1 MLKWKWKLHTYS
13 YIINK
18 LTYYSRS
25 VLHALTT
32 PGFSRVKKE
41 PPLPRLISSATPFQ
55 LNNSSRIIISKCY
68 INISYLYINIC
79 LYDEFNI
86 LSQHSITQSFNSQ
99 SKTVILQLPIKTEIQ
114 KIFAVYFTLISKS
127 WPGEIFWVLF
137 CFTSKII
144 RRLLLQKMTKVSE
157 KKLYES
163 FFYSSVS
170 YFNIL

>member
-1 MLKWKWKLHTYS
+1 MPKWKLKSFTYF
-13 YIINK
+13 YIIYK
-18 LTYYSRS
+18 LTYHFRS

-41 PPLPRLISSATPFQ
+41 PPRPRLISSATPLQ
-55 LNNSSRIIISKCY
+55 LNNSSRFIISKCY
-68 INISYLYINIC
+68 INILYLYIYIC

-114 KIFAVYFTLISKS
+114 KIFAVYFTLISKN

-157 KKLYES
+157 KKFYES
-163 FFYSSVS
+163 FFNSSVS
-170 YFNIL
+170 YLNIL

>member
-1 MLKWKWKLHTYS
+1 MPKWKLESFTYS
-13 YIINK
+13 YIINEF
-18 LTYYSRS
+18 TFYFRS
-25 VLHALTT
+25 VPHALTT

-41 PPLPRLISSATPFQ
+41 PPLPRPISSATPSQ
-55 LNNSSRIIISKCY
+55 LNNSSRFIISKCY
-68 INISYLYINIC
+68 INILYLYIYIC

-114 KIFAVYFTLISKS
+114 KIFAVYFTLISKN

-157 KKLYES
+157 RKILWKL
-163 FFYSSVS
+163 F
-170 YFNIL
+170 